1 LCANGEIFFAFLKR
15 AKKVLKYNLDVVLVA
30 WHAEKDKDPA
40 AYTQPTQGV
49 YLQFNLQARLIPG
62 VVA

>member
-1 LCANGEIFFAFLKR
+1 LCANGEILFSFLER

-30 WHAEKDKDPA
+30 WHAEKDKDPVA
-40 AYTQPTQGV
+40 NMQPTHGV
-49 YLQFNLQARLIPG
+49 YWQFNLQARLIPG